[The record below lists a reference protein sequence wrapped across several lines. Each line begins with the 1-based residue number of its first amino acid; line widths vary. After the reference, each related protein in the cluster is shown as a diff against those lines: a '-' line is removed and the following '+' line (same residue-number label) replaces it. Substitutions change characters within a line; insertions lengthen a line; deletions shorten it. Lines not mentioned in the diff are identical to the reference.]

1 VLPGGAIPPGGG
13 VLPGGAMLGASSANA
28 DVTRYEIES
37 NVNIINANENRV
49 IFFIKSLGG

>member
-1 VLPGGAIPPGGG
+1 MSPGGG
-13 VLPGGAMLGASSANA
+13 VPPGGAMLGASSADA

-49 IFFIKSLGG
+49 IFFMKSLGGFGG